1 MQKLTYSTL
10 PETSNLAKGL
20 SIQELEERLETI
32 QVAPQGEDSPRCGHI
47 IIDEKGDVI
56 VL

>member
-1 MQKLTYSTL
+1 MQKLTYSTVS
-10 PETSNLAKGL
+10 ETPNLAKSL

-32 QVAPQGEDSPRCGHI
+32 QIAPQGEDSPRCGHI
-47 IIDEKGDVI
+47 IVNENGDVL